1 MPVQTDSS
9 GFLTSSPILIFR
21 KKCAGAVAKAKPYG
35 ILNIPVCFESKEDG
49 YGDFTVM
56 AAPNVG
62 GLPLCG
68 CLISLVFSVKI
79 CYDYHAKA
87 VIGKTA

>member
-1 MPVQTDSS
+1 MS
-9 GFLTSSPILIFR
+9 GTN
-21 KKCAGAVAKAKPYG
+21 A
-35 ILNIPVCFESKEDG
+35 
-49 YGDFTVM
+49 
-56 AAPNVG
+56 G